1 MGDVAESDWKL
12 FRERLPRWQESYMEK
27 LIDEYMEMLSG
38 EDLASEKFWALEKR
52 VNEDKRRSG
61 VLIERMSRSTMH
73 REIALWRGTAL
84 SLPEIL
90 KASPKTSGVS
100 PKAIS
105 NEKG

>member
-27 LIDEYMEMLSG
+27 LIVEYMEMLSG

-73 REIALWRGTAL
+73 REIALLARDG
-84 SLPEIL
+84 
-90 KASPKTSGVS
+90 
-100 PKAIS
+100 AIAPPRS
-105 NEKG
+105 

>member
-27 LIDEYMEMLSG
+27 LIVEYMEMLSG

-61 VLIERMSRSTMH
+61 VMIERMSRSAM
-73 REIALWRGTAL
+73 RQEIALLARDG
-84 SLPEIL
+84 
-90 KASPKTSGVS
+90 
-100 PKAIS
+100 AIAPRDLEGFS
-105 NEKG
+105 EDIKRFARSYFQ

>member
-27 LIDEYMEMLSG
+27 LIGEYMEMLGG
-38 EDLASEKFWALEKR
+38 EGLASEKFWALEKR

-73 REIALWRGTAL
+73 REIALLARDGAIAPRDL
-84 SLPEIL
+84 EGFPEDVRRL
-90 KASPKTSGVS
+90 AQSYFQ
-100 PKAIS
+100 
-105 NEKG
+105 